1 MFVDFDTPFPSA
13 PRGLRWTDLP
23 DDEALLLWSL
33 RRMVIA
39 WPRCH
44 AVHAALHQRF
54 GEDALGVEHLL
65 RCWLTGIARH
75 AARPLQLGDPACALI
90 LPDEGVL
97 LYALSQ
103 ADDEAALAGMCGSG
117 AASLLPL
124 TAALAALTCA

>member
-1 MFVDFDTPFPSA
+1 MFVDFDTPFPSV

-44 AVHAALHQRF
+44 AVHAALHRRF
-54 GEDALGVEHLL
+54 GDDALGVEHLL

-75 AARPLQLGDPACALI
+75 AARPLSLGDPACALI
-90 LPDEGVL
+90 LPDEGAL
-97 LYALSQ
+97 LHALR
-103 ADDEAALAGMCGSG
+103 ARDDDAALASLCGP
-117 AASLLPL
+117 AAAALRPL
-124 TAALAALTCA
+124 TLALAALTCA

>member
-1 MFVDFDTPFPSA
+1 MFVDFATPFPSA

-44 AVHAALHQRF
+44 AVHAALHRRF
-54 GEDALGVEHLL
+54 GDAALGVEHLL

-75 AARPLQLGDPACALI
+75 AVRPLQLGDPACALI
-90 LPDEGVL
+90 LPDEVAL
-97 LYALSQ
+97 LCALR
-103 ADDEAALAGMCGSG
+103 ARDDDPALTGLCGPAAAG
-117 AASLLPL
+117 LRPL
-124 TAALAALTCA
+124 TAALAAFICA

>member
-1 MFVDFDTPFPSA
+1 MFVDFDSPFPSA

-44 AVHAALHQRF
+44 AVHAALHRRY
-54 GEDALGVEHLL
+54 GDDALGVEHLL

-75 AARPLQLGDPACALI
+75 AARPLRLGNPACALI
-90 LPDEGVL
+90 LPDERTL
-97 LYALSQ
+97 LRALR
-103 ADDEAALAGMCGSG
+103 AGGEDALIGLCGPTAAALR
-117 AASLLPL
+117 PL
-124 TAALAALTCA
+124 TVALAALTCA

>member
-1 MFVDFDTPFPSA
+1 MFVDFSIARPL

-44 AVHAALHQRF
+44 VVHAALHRRF
-54 GEDALGVEHLL
+54 GDDALGVEHLL

-90 LPDEGVL
+90 LPDEDAL
-97 LYALSQ
+97 LYALRSPGC
-103 ADDEAALAGMCGSG
+103 AALAGLCGPG
-117 AASLLPL
+117 AATLLPL